1 MIPWTVA
8 LQDPLS
14 MKLFR
19 QEYWNVLPFP
29 PPGDLPKPG
38 IELASPASPALAGG
52 FFTYKSLGA
61 IPSVISPNQGSK
73 E

>member
-8 LQDPLS
+8 LQATLS
-14 MKLFR
+14 MELFR

-29 PPGDLPKPG
+29 PPGDLSKPG
-38 IELASPASPALAGG
+38 MEPASPASPASAGG
-52 FFTYKSLGA
+52 FFTCKSLGA
-61 IPSVISPNQGSK
+61 IPSAISPNQRSK